1 MIDVN
6 NDSINGIAQGFSS
19 SNEIM
24 SYSGSN
30 TRIDITTDKRNKQ
43 SNTKKL
49 QSNIETKDNTNK
61 NHTVDNN
68 KIKEKNKKIIIIGD
82 SMLRYETPKFLSK
95 NYNFVNVRFHRGATT
110 EDIVDFIKPVIKKKP
125 DAVIIHAGT
134 NDLTNGTNTM
144 KQVREI
150 AKTIKEMEDSGK
162 MGIGFSGII
171 QRVDR
176 NFKDQIK
183 ETNDKLKRYCEGNG
197 FVYVDN
203 DNINEKSLN
212 KSLLHL
218 NKAGNKLFSKNLI
231 DCLKNL

>member
-1 MIDVN
+1 MINVN
-6 NDSINGIAQGFSS
+6 NDSINGVAQGFSS

-24 SYSGSN
+24 SYRGSN
-30 TRIDITTDKRNKQ
+30 PRTGITTEERNKQ
-43 SNTKKL
+43 SVTKKL
-49 QSNIETKDNTNK
+49 QNNIETKDNANK

-68 KIKEKNKKIIIIGD
+68 KVKEKNKKIIILGD
-82 SMLRYETPKFLSK
+82 SMSRYQRPKFLSK
-95 NYNFVNVRFHRGATT
+95 NNNLVNIRFHPGTTT
-110 EDIVDFIKPVIKKKP
+110 EDIVDFVKPVIRKKP
-125 DAVIIHAGT
+125 DAVIIHAGH
-134 NDLTNGTNTM
+134 TNGTNTM
-144 KQVREI
+144 KLVRKI
-150 AKTIKEMEDSGK
+150 MKTIQEMQDSGK
-162 MGIGFSGII
+162 IGIGFSGII
-171 QRVDR
+171 QRADR

-218 NKAGNKLFSKNLI
+218 NKAGNKLLSKNLL